1 VDAISDLAFF
11 VRLVKQRS
19 LSALAREL
27 GVTPPAVSNRLA
39 QMERRLGVRL
49 LNRTTRRI
57 STTYEGELYLSVGSR
72 LLTEFEALDEMV
84 SNSRAIPKGLLRV
97 NASFGFGR
105 RHIAPAVSA
114 FAKRFPEVEID
125 LELTD
130 HAMNLMD
137 EAFDV
142 GIFFGSPPD
151 SRVVARK
158 IASNRRILCASPAY
172 LRAAGVPES
181 PRDLQSH
188 RCIVLRE
195 NDTAY
200 GNWHLRRGRKR
211 ETVKVHGPLCSNDGE
226 TVLKWALD
234 GHGIIMRSEWDAH
247 AHLQSGALRVVLQD
261 WSPPDA
267 HIFAVYPERTNLSA
281 KVRAFTDFLTEWFPG
296 NSWGARRHQGFTGSH
311 PPKT

>member
-1 VDAISDLAFF
+1 MDTISDLSFF

-57 STTYEGELYLSVGSR
+57 STTHEGELYLSVGSR
-72 LLTEFEALDEMV
+72 LLVELEALDEMV

-114 FAKRFPEVEID
+114 FAKRFPEVAIE

-130 HAMNLMD
+130 RAMNLMD

-142 GIFFGSPPD
+142 GIFFGAPPD
-151 SRVVARK
+151 SRVVARR
-158 IASNRRILCASPAY
+158 IASNRRLLCASPAY
-172 LRAAGVPES
+172 LHGAGVPES
-181 PRDLQSH
+181 PRDLQEH

-200 GNWHLRRGRKR
+200 GTWHLRRGRKQ
-211 ETVKVHGPLCSNDGE
+211 ETVKVRGPLSSNDGE
-226 TVLKWALD
+226 TALGWALD
-234 GHGIIMRSEWDAH
+234 GHGILMRSEWDARV
-247 AHLQSGALRVVLQD
+247 HLESGALCAVLPE

-281 KVRAFTDFLTEWFPG
+281 KVRAFTEFLGEWFSRG
-296 NSWGARRHQGFTGSH
+296 TWQTRRYRAQD
-311 PPKT
+311 